1 MGPVPRGVV
10 GGWGRG
16 LGARSAKVSS
26 DLKKASSGLKIG
38 ESSAF
43 TVDLNVQ
50 FCSLVV
56 F

>member
-1 MGPVPRGVV
+1 MGRAPRGVV
-10 GGWGRG
+10 CGWGRG
-16 LGARSAKVSS
+16 LGARCAKVHS
-26 DLKKASSGLKIG
+26 DLKRASSGLNIR

-43 TVDLNVQ
+43 TVGLNVQ